1 MGVDAILR
9 PKMTTLVSLQL
20 LLYAV
25 LWLLCAAGLQTARTA
40 MLHWMGYALASA
52 VGIALI
58 AWRPDGPIW
67 LTQSGSSFS
76 MTLSLVLAGRG
87 VEVFM
92 GARPSDKPLAL
103 VVLVAVLGLAW
114 IGPSDTNGRVAL
126 MSGLNSFVLLLFI
139 TRLHSAFRAEFG
151 FQATLA
157 AATPPLALL
166 GLNAFFLAQA
176 LSGSDFDIGSS
187 AAKDA
192 WITTLIAAAAFNYLF
207 LFLVGTR
214 LVSTLRRQARQDK
227 LTGLYNRRAMEDRL
241 QQEWVRSQRYGKSFV
256 VICIDIDHFKQIND
270 QHGHAKGDTALQMV
284 ANVLVATARDTD
296 HVSRIGGE
304 EFLILMPEARASLE
318 GVALAER
325 LRKAVADLHLLGAD
339 NTPVPLRA
347 SFGVAQSSSNDMD
360 QERVLHRADQALYD
374 AKKAGRNQV
383 VLYQPGE
390 QP

>member
-1 MGVDAILR
+1 
-9 PKMTTLVSLQL
+9 MTTLVSLQL

-52 VGIALI
+52 LGIALI
-58 AWRPDGPIW
+58 AWRPDGPVW
-67 LTQSGSSFS
+67 LTHSASSFV

-92 GARPSDKPLAL
+92 GARPSNKPLAIIM
-103 VVLVAVLGLAW
+103 LVALLGLAW
-114 IGPSDTNGRVAL
+114 IGPHNTNGRVAL
-126 MSGLNSFVLLLFI
+126 MSGLNAVVLLLFLM
-139 TRLHSAFRAEFG
+139 RLRFAFQAEFG
-151 FQATLA
+151 LPATLA
-157 AATPPLALL
+157 AASPPLALL

-176 LSGSDFDIGSS
+176 LSGSGFDIGSS

-227 LTGLYNRRAMEDRL
+227 LTGLHNRRAMEDRL
-241 QQEWVRSQRYGKSFV
+241 QLEWVRAQRYGTPFA
-256 VICIDIDHFKQIND
+256 VICVDIDHFKRIND
-270 QHGHAKGDTALQMV
+270 QHGHATGDTALTMV
-284 ANVLVATARDTD
+284 ADALKATARDTD

-304 EFLILMPEARASLE
+304 EFLVLLPQSSASDE

-325 LRKAVADLHLLGAD
+325 LRKAVAELQLVAPDTTA
-339 NTPVPLRA
+339 VPLRA
-347 SFGVAQSSSNDMD
+347 SFGVAQSQPDDPD
-360 QERVLHRADQALYD
+360 QERVLRRADQALYQ
-374 AKKAGRNQV
+374 AKHAGRNQV
-383 VLYQPGE
+383 VLHQSATNP
-390 QP
+390 

>member
-1 MGVDAILR
+1 
-9 PKMTTLVSLQL
+9 MTTLVSLQL

-40 MLHWMGYALASA
+40 MLHWMGYAQASA
-52 VGIALI
+52 LGIALI
-58 AWRPDGPIW
+58 AWRPDGPVW
-67 LTQSGSSFS
+67 LTHSGSSFA

-92 GARPSDKPLAL
+92 GMRPCDKPLGTIVLAAL
-103 VVLVAVLGLAW
+103 LGLAW
-114 IGPSDTNGRVAL
+114 IGPYDTDGRVAL
-126 MSGLNSFVLLLFI
+126 MSGLNTIILLLFLA
-139 TRLHSAFRAEFG
+139 RLRLVISAEFG
-151 FQATLA
+151 LPATLIA
-157 AATPPLALL
+157 ASPPLALV

-176 LSGSDFDIGSS
+176 LSGSGFDIGSN

-214 LVSTLRRQARQDK
+214 LVSKLRRQARQDK

-241 QQEWVRSQRYGKSFV
+241 LQEWGRAQRYGKPFV
-256 VICIDIDHFKQIND
+256 VICIDIDHFKNIND
-270 QHGHAKGDTALQMV
+270 QHGHATGDTALKMV
-284 ANVLVATARDTD
+284 ADALKATARDTD

-304 EFLILMPEARASLE
+304 EFLVLMPESSANGE

-325 LRKAVADLHLLGAD
+325 LRLAIAELQLAAPDHTAI
-339 NTPVPLRA
+339 PLRA
-347 SFGVAQSSSNDMD
+347 SFGVAQSESDDLD
-360 QERVLHRADQALYD
+360 QERVLRRADRALYD
-374 AKKAGRNQV
+374 AKHAGRNRV
-383 VLYQPGE
+383 VLYQAPV

>member
-1 MGVDAILR
+1 V
-9 PKMTTLVSLQL
+9 
-20 LLYAV
+20 
-25 LWLLCAAGLQTARTA
+25 
-40 MLHWMGYALASA
+40 
-52 VGIALI
+52 
-58 AWRPDGPIW
+58 
-67 LTQSGSSFS
+67 
-76 MTLSLVLAGRG
+76 
-87 VEVFM
+87 
-92 GARPSDKPLAL
+92 
-103 VVLVAVLGLAW
+103 
-114 IGPSDTNGRVAL
+114 
-126 MSGLNSFVLLLFI
+126 
-139 TRLHSAFRAEFG
+139 
-151 FQATLA
+151 
-157 AATPPLALL
+157 
-166 GLNAFFLAQA
+166 QA

-192 WITTLIAAAAFNYLF
+192 WITTLIVAAAFNYLF

-241 QQEWVRSQRYGKSFV
+241 QQEWVRGQRYGKSFV

-284 ANVLVATARDTD
+284 ANVLEATARDTD

-304 EFLILMPEARASLE
+304 EFLVLMPEARASVE

-325 LRKAVADLHLLGAD
+325 LREAVADLQLLGTE

-347 SFGVAQSSSNDMD
+347 SFGVAQSSSDDLD

-383 VLYQPGE
+383 VLYQPGA
-390 QP
+390 QT